1 MELAMRDAKNHRSTD
16 EMYKQGGSSAMK
28 SDDASEALHKEL
40 GVTHQIR
47 IAKRLQAVDEHV
59 ATLQNALRAAIAD
72 LEYARRRAEAD
83 LAHAHRFSIEEFAK
97 SLLPFKDSL
106 EAALMIRTTDVH
118 ALRSGLALTLKLFQ
132 AALEKQGL
140 VELQT
145 HPGDRFDPDKHRL
158 LSKSSDVNSTPV
170 VASVEQKGYAING
183 RLIRPVTVTVAP
195 RT

>member
-1 MELAMRDAKNHRSTD
+1 MRNANNQRSND
-16 EMYKQGGSSAMK
+16 EKYQQFKTSAMK
-28 SDDASEALHKEL
+28 SDNVSEVQKSEL
-40 GVTHQIR
+40 RATHQMR

-59 ATLQNALRAAIAD
+59 ATLQNSVRAAIAD
-72 LEYARRRAEAD
+72 VEYARRRAEAD
-83 LAHAHRFSIEEFAK
+83 LVHAHRFSIEEFAK

-140 VELQT
+140 VELPT
-145 HPGDRFDPDKHRL
+145 NPGDRFDPDKHRL
-158 LSKSSDVNSTPV
+158 LSKSIDISSAPI

-183 RLIRPVTVTVAP
+183 RLIRPVAVTVAP
-195 RT
+195 SN